1 MISWL
6 NILVDEN
13 NVLNRVYYLMK
24 ENLAFLSITLGLIL
38 ITQVKAAV
46 NYTSFS
52 PNGPVF
58 TEVTCYYDIPSE
70 GWSTPY

>member
-1 MISWL
+1 MKRNLTYTTI
-6 NILVDEN
+6 IIGIVLVLEI
-13 NVLNRVYYLMK
+13 
-24 ENLAFLSITLGLIL
+24 E
-38 ITQVKAAV
+38 AAV

-70 GWSTPY
+70 GWSTPYEQ